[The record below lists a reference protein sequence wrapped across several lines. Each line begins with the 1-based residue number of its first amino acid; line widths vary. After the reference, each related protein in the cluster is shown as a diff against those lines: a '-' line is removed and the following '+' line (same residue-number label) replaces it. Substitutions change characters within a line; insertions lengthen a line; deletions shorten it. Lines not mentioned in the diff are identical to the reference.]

1 MFRLT
6 SSSLYDQSTFYDR
19 FYKDLRGA
27 KRRVVIESPFIT
39 QRRSTPL
46 FTTISKLKKRRV
58 EVIVNTKP
66 IEEHDSQYQDQV
78 AAAVEMMQNR
88 GVRVLFTNG
97 HHRKIAIIDDILYE
111 GSLNILS
118 QNDSC
123 ELMRR
128 IDDASSVQEM
138 LRFIRLEKWC
148 K

>member
-19 FYKDLRGA
+19 FYKDLRSA

-78 AAAVEMMQNR
+78 AAVVEMLQDL

-97 HHRKIAIIDDILYE
+97 HHR
-111 GSLNILS
+111 
-118 QNDSC
+118 
-123 ELMRR
+123 
-128 IDDASSVQEM
+128 
-138 LRFIRLEKWC
+138 
-148 K
+148 